1 MKLNIYKKLKNHWH
15 NSKIILAILFLSIIF
30 LYTHIHADEPT
41 EHPILRLET
50 GMHLEII
57 NRIGVD
63 AENRYLATASNDKTI
78 RVWELQ
84 TGKLLRIIRLPIGD
98 RFEGILYA
106 VAVSPDGK
114 TIACGGWTGWSWE
127 NSMSIYI
134 FDLNSG
140 NLLKRIKGLP
150 GNIFHLVYSK
160 NGKYLAAALGANYG
174 IRVYKTTDY
183 TLLARDKD
191 YGNSSYGAD
200 FDNNNRLV
208 TTSYDGYMRLYEVEA
223 ETGVTLRLVAK
234 KMPSGGK
241 MPYSVSFSPD
251 NSKIAVGFGDSINVN
266 VLSGNDLSLLYSP
279 DTGDTQ
285 KRTLFAVSWSSDG
298 KFLYAGGGYNKR
310 YKEYQILKW
319 QDAGK
324 GAYTEIIASND
335 RIIHILPLK
344 DGGIVYASTEPSFG
358 IIDKTDNRKVYKSAD
373 LPRYSKGESRILVSQ
388 DGAEISFHYKIT
400 DKVSLLFS
408 VADGI
413 LMEQPGGKRYV
424 ATFNP
429 NASYKNGINVEKWA
443 GSSSPMLNGKPLEL
457 DEGEFSRSLAI
468 APEGETFVIG
478 SNWYLRL
485 FDKNGNERWKIPVHD
500 STREVNIP
508 QNGKVVVAALGDG
521 TIRWYRLTDGKELLI
536 FYLHND
542 KKSWVIWTP
551 SGYYNSSPDAEGL
564 IGWHVN
570 NGKDRAADFF
580 PITKFKSI
588 YYRPDIIVKILDV
601 LDEKEAV
608 RLADEEAKEQFKII
622 NAKVSDIVSA
632 HIDIDNTSPL
642 YYFYR
647 EYVISKFKKELDS
660 FTPLI
665 FTASRDGTVKIVDL
679 ESEKQLHVFYNKT
692 SVNDVFVADSKIVAA
707 LDNGNINIWDLKS
720 KKLHSKIRAHSSSV
734 KSVFVEKNKLVS
746 GSYDGTVK
754 MWDLRTGALLKE
766 SGGPGGA
773 VYDVFMS
780 DNKVAS
786 ISELGATIWDIKSD
800 NKIDIKDIHGKAISI
815 SHDKIIT
822 GRSYKDVVISDLH
835 TGKLLKQL
843 GIHDNEIESVFVYK
857 GQILSAS
864 TDKTIKIWD
873 LDTGILLDTLRGHGD
888 AIFSVFAGEDKIISA
903 SYDKKRFIQENIADG
918 NIIVWDFYAHR
929 LIKQIQIPAH
939 KGAINSVFVYDKE
952 RFIQDR
958 IRELTEEEIKSVKA
972 SYIAKRAERNKKL
985 LFAHKEALKQ
995 FKAGKSPIESAHL
1008 LEKNGI
1014 ESIIE
1019 AKPEDMT
1026 VDVYANIL
1034 NDYAFFLQEA
1044 GKDKFKVINILQQV
1058 IKVSPERAVA
1068 YLNIGD
1074 AYYEINQEV
1083 AKAYYRK
1090 YVDIMNKNK
1099 KLALVPEKVK
1109 TILNLSE
1116 PKKSEIEI
1124 ELRQKIYFDNK
1135 TIENTIKQSDIE
1147 KLMDLTV
1154 SKELELTS
1162 PDDENKK
1169 IPVYTC
1175 REYLQLTKKRAYPY
1189 STIDINMASSFIH
1202 TCEFL
1207 EAIRYAKKP
1216 EKSHIEKK
1224 YINNLNLLSVGILPV
1239 LTGGAWEDIIKLS
1252 EQNKTV
1258 ATLKQDD
1265 MVKIISSSKYQLDL
1279 EYEGMGLFIEE
1290 VARADFNRDGYEDIF
1305 LFGLVY
1311 ATQGTLR
1318 SPFNIILTK
1327 RSKNDT
1333 MFEIISRATTCTYLN
1348 NLYNCH
1354 DSALY
1359 PENRLYDFSKDF
1371 LFYNLKEDVTVIK
1384 DKP

>member
-1 MKLNIYKKLKNHWH
+1 MKLNIYKKLKNHMH
-15 NSKIILAILFLSIIF
+15 NFKIMLGILFLSIIF
-30 LYTHIHADEPT
+30 LYAHIHADEPT

-50 GMHLEII
+50 EMHLEII

-98 RFEGILYA
+98 RFEGMLYA

-114 TIACGGWTGWSWE
+114 TLACGGWTGWSWE

-208 TTSYDGYMRLYEVEA
+208 TTSYDGYIRLYEVEA

-234 KMPSGGK
+234 EMPSGGK

-251 NSKIAVGFGDSINVN
+251 NSKIAVGFANSINVN

-279 DTGDTQ
+279 DTGDIQ
-285 KRTLFAVSWSSDG
+285 KGTLFAVSWSSDG

-310 YKEYQILKW
+310 YKEKYEEKWVSPIRYPILKW

-324 GAYTEIIASND
+324 GTYTEIIASND

-388 DGAEISFHYKIT
+388 DGAEISFHYKII

-408 VADGI
+408 IADGI

-424 ATFNP
+424 DTFNP
-429 NASYKNGINVEKWA
+429 NTSYKNGINVEKWA

-500 STREVNIP
+500 SAREVNIS

-521 TIRWYRLTDGKELLI
+521 TIRWYRLADGKELLI
-536 FYLHND
+536 FYLHHD
-542 KKSWVIWTP
+542 KKSWIIWTP
-551 SGYYNSSPDAEGL
+551 SGYYNLSSDAEGL

-580 PITKFKSI
+580 PVAKFKSK

-622 NAKVSDIVSA
+622 NAKASNSVPA
-632 HIDIDNTSPL
+632 HMDIDKTSPL

-647 EYVISKFKKELDS
+647 EYVISKFRKEIDS
-660 FTPLI
+660 FIPLI
-665 FTASRDGTVKIVDL
+665 FTASRDGTVKIIDL
-679 ESEKQLHVFYNKT
+679 ESEKQSHVFYNKT
-692 SVNDVFVADSKIVAA
+692 PVNDIFVADNKIVAA

-720 KKLHSKIRAHSSSV
+720 KKLHFKIRAHSSSV
-734 KSVFVEKNKLVS
+734 KSVFVENNKLVS

-754 MWDLRTGALLKE
+754 MWDLMTGALLKE
-766 SGGPGGA
+766 VSGPGGA
-773 VYDVFMS
+773 VLDVFMS

-786 ISELGATIWDIKSD
+786 ISELGVSIWDIKSND
-800 NKIDIKDIHGKAISI
+800 KINIKDIHGNTISI
-815 SHDKIIT
+815 SQDKIIT

-843 GIHDNEIESVFVYK
+843 GIHDNNIQSVFVYK

-873 LDTGILLDTLRGHGD
+873 LDTGILFDTLRGHGD

-903 SYDKKRFIQENIADG
+903 SVDG
-918 NIIVWDFYAHR
+918 NIIVWDFYTHK
-929 LIKQIQIPAH
+929 LIKQIPAH
-939 KGAINSVFVYDKE
+939 KRGIESVFFYDKE
-952 RFIQDR
+952 RFILDK
-958 IRELTEEEIKSVKA
+958 IKELTEDEIKSVKA
-972 SYIAKRAERNKKL
+972 SYTAAKAERSKKL
-985 LFAHKEALKQ
+985 LLAHKEALKQ
-995 FKAGKSPIESAHL
+995 FKAGKSPMESAYL

-1014 ESIIE
+1014 ENIIE

-1034 NDYAFFLQEA
+1034 NDYAFFLHEA

-1058 IKVSPERAVA
+1058 IKISPERAVA

-1083 AKAYYRK
+1083 AKVYYRR
-1090 YVDIMNKNK
+1090 YVDIMYKNK

-1116 PKKSEIEI
+1116 PEKSKIEI

-1135 TIENTIKQSDIE
+1135 TIENTIKQSEIE

-1154 SKELELTS
+1154 SKDLKLTS

-1169 IPVYTC
+1169 ISVYTC
-1175 REYLQLTKKRAYPY
+1175 REYLKLTKERAYPY
-1189 STIDINMASSFIH
+1189 STYDINMASSFIN

-1216 EKSHIEKK
+1216 EKSFVKDR
-1224 YINNLNLLSVGILPV
+1224 YVNNLGRLSAGILPAV
-1239 LTGGAWEDIIKLS
+1239 TGDAADEIMKLAGG
-1252 EQNKTV
+1252 NKTV
-1258 ATLKQDD
+1258 EDIKKDKRL
-1265 MVKIISSSKYQLDL
+1265 KIIRESKYQLIL
-1279 EYEGMGLFIEE
+1279 EYEGLGLSLEE

-1305 LFGLVY
+1305 LFGGLY
-1311 ATQGTLR
+1311 AIHGTLR

-1327 RSKNDT
+1327 RSNTDT
-1333 MFEIISRATTCTYLN
+1333 MFEIISRVTTCTYLN

-1354 DSALY
+1354 DSGLY
-1359 PENRLYDFSKDF
+1359 PPNRLYDFSKDF

>member
-1 MKLNIYKKLKNHWH
+1 MIQHRH
-15 NSKIILAILFLSIIF
+15 NSKIIFPILFLSIIF
-30 LYTHIHADEPT
+30 LSTPLYAAEPVDT
-41 EHPILRLET
+41 PILRLET
-50 GMHLEII
+50 GMHLARI

-78 RVWELQ
+78 RVWGLQ
-84 TGKLLRIIRLPIGD
+84 TGKLLRIIRPPIGD
-98 RFEGILYA
+98 GFEGMLYA

-114 TIACGGWTGWSWE
+114 TIACGGWTD
-127 NSMSIYI
+127 SIYI
-134 FDLNSG
+134 FDLNNGS
-140 NLLKRIKGLP
+140 LIKKIEGLP
-150 GNIFHLVYSK
+150 RTIVHLVFSK
-160 NGKYLAAALGANYG
+160 NGKYLVAGLGRNSG
-174 IRVYKTTDY
+174 IRVYRTADY
-183 TLLARDKD
+183 SLLARDKNYTD
-191 YGNSSYGAD
+191 STFGAD

-208 TTSYDGYMRLYEVEA
+208 TASYDGYIRLYEVET
-223 ETGVTLRLVAK
+223 ETGAPLRLIAK
-234 KMPSGGK
+234 KTISGGE

-251 NSKIAVGFGDSINVN
+251 NAKIAVGFGDSINVN

-279 DTGDTQ
+279 DTGDIQ
-285 KRTLFAVSWSSDG
+285 KGTLFAVNWSSDG

-310 YKEYQILKW
+310 YKEKYEEKWVYPIRYPILKW

-335 RIIHILPLK
+335 RIMHILPLK
-344 DGGIVYASTEPSFG
+344 DGGIVYTSTEPSFG
-358 IIDKTDNRKVYKSAD
+358 IIDKADNRKVYKSSD

-388 DGAEISFHYKIT
+388 DGAEVSFHYKIT

-424 ATFNP
+424 DTFNS
-429 NASYKNGINVEKWA
+429 NTFKNGINVEKWA

-468 APEGETFVIG
+468 APDGDAFVIG
-478 SNWYLRL
+478 TDWYLRL
-485 FDKNGNERWKIPVHD
+485 FDKNGNGRWKIPIHD
-500 STREVNIP
+500 SAREVNIS
-508 QNGKVVVAALGDG
+508 QNGKAVVAALGDG

-542 KKSWVIWTP
+542 KKSWVVWTP
-551 SGYYNSSPDAEGL
+551 SGYYNSSPEAENL

-570 NGKDRAADFF
+570 KGKDKSSDFF
-580 PITKFKSI
+580 PVTKFKST
-588 YYRPDIIVKILDV
+588 YYRPDVIVKILDA

-608 RLADEEAKEQFKII
+608 RLADEEAKERLNIA

-632 HIDIDNTSPL
+632 HMDIDNTSPL

-647 EYVISKFKKELDS
+647 EHVISKFKKELDNFKPS
-660 FTPLI
+660 I
-665 FTASRDGTVKIVDL
+665 FTASHDGTVKIFDL
-679 ESEKQLHVFYNKT
+679 ESEKQLHVFYNMT
-692 SVNDVFVADSKIVAA
+692 PVNDIFIADNKVIAA
-707 LDNGNINIWDLKS
+707 LDNGKINIWDLKS
-720 KKLHSKIRAHSSSV
+720 KRLHSKIMAHSSSV
-734 KSVFVEKNKLVS
+734 KSVFVENNKLVS

-780 DNKVAS
+780 GNKVAS

-800 NKIDIKDIHGKAISI
+800 DRMNIKDIHGHTISI
-815 SHDKIIT
+815 SQDKIIT
-822 GRSYKDVVISDLH
+822 GRSYKDIVISDLH

-843 GIHDNEIESVFVYK
+843 GIHDDEIESVFVYK

-864 TDKTIKIWD
+864 IDGAIKIWD
-873 LDTGILLDTLRGHGD
+873 LDTGILLDTLHGHKDG
-888 AIFSVFAGEDKIISA
+888 ILPVFADEDKIVSA
-903 SYDKKRFIQENIADG
+903 SAYG
-918 NIIVWDFYAHR
+918 SIIIRDFYTHR
-929 LIKQIQIPAH
+929 LIKTITIPIKVTTSGRAL
-939 KGAINSVFVYDKE
+939 IDSVFLYDKE
-952 RFIQDR
+952 RFILDK
-958 IRELTEEEIKSVKA
+958 IKELTENEIKSVKA
-972 SYIAKRAERNKKL
+972 AYTASKAERNKKL
-985 LFAHKEALKQ
+985 LSAHKEALKQ
-995 FKAGKSPIESAHL
+995 FKAGKSPMESAYL
-1008 LEKNGI
+1008 LKKNGI

-1026 VDVYANIL
+1026 VDLYSNIL
-1034 NDYAFFLQEA
+1034 NNYAFFLHEA

-1058 IKVSPERAVA
+1058 IKISPERAVA

-1083 AKAYYRK
+1083 AKAYYRR
-1090 YVDIMNKNK
+1090 YIDIMYKNK

-1154 SKELELTS
+1154 SKDLKLTS

-1175 REYLQLTKKRAYPY
+1175 REYLQLTKERAYPY
-1189 STIDINMASSFIH
+1189 STYDINMASSFIH

-1216 EKSHIEKK
+1216 VKSFVKDR
-1224 YINNLNLLSVGILPV
+1224 YVNNLALLSAGILPAV
-1239 LTGGAWEDIIKLS
+1239 TGDAADEIMKLAG
-1252 EQNKTV
+1252 ENKTV
-1258 ATLKQDD
+1258 EDIKKDNRL
-1265 MVKIISSSKYQLDL
+1265 KIIRESKYQLIL
-1279 EYEGMGLFIEE
+1279 EYEGFGLSLEE

-1305 LFGLVY
+1305 LFGGLY
-1311 ATQGTLR
+1311 AIHGTLR

-1327 RSKNDT
+1327 RRNNDA
-1333 MFEIISRATTCTYLN
+1333 MFEIISRVATCTYLN

-1359 PENRLYDFSKDF
+1359 PPNRLYDFSKDF
-1371 LFYNLKEDVTVIK
+1371 LFYNLKEDVTIIK